1 MNEIEQIIKDL
12 QAKEAAIH
20 EDRGMLKQLLSQLND
35 EFGLKS
41 EEEAE
46 KWLAKMDAELSN
58 MEAQRDEDLEKFKS
72 EFGYLL
78 K

>member
-1 MNEIEQIIKDL
+1 MKEIEQIIKEL
-12 QAKEAAIH
+12 KAKEAAIH
-20 EDRGMLKQLLSQLND
+20 EDRGMLKQLLNQLND

-46 KWLAKMDAELSN
+46 EWLTKTDAELSS
-58 MEAQRDEDLEKFKS
+58 MEAQRDKDLEKFKA

>member
-1 MNEIEQIIKDL
+1 MNEIEQIIKEL
-12 QAKEAAIH
+12 KSKEAAIH
-20 EDRGMLKQLLSQLND
+20 EDRGMLKQLLNQLND

-41 EEEAE
+41 EKEAE
-46 KWLAKMDAELSN
+46 EWLAKMDAELSS
-58 MEAQRDEDLEKFKS
+58 MEAQRDEDLEKFKA